1 MSLSDP
7 SPAHLGPLDRL
18 KRLFG
23 AVGAAQAL
31 LAERRIAALAG
42 RETPLPRQG
51 DCGFVDPK
59 GHPDT
64 RRLVVRVDQA
74 TFARIRGLAARRD
87 LSVSGAARLLIER
100 GLAKGTPV
108 RVPIGAGS
116 EREED

>member
-23 AVGAAQAL
+23 AVGASLDAPHREAHRSPGRPRN
-31 LAERRIAALAG
+31 APAA
-42 RETPLPRQG
+42 PG
-51 DCGFVDPK
+51 DCGFVDHK

-64 RRLVVRVDQA
+64 QHTVVRVDQA

-108 RVPIGAGS
+108 RVPIGAGA
-116 EREED
+116 EREEH